1 LLKDSFSELIRNR
14 RSIRRYKERAVP
26 IKKIRHI
33 LSVAAWAPSAHNSQ
47 PWRFIIVTNK
57 RMKTKL
63 ATKMAESFE
72 KDLKKDGFPENI
84 RMELVNASIRR
95 FTEAPVVIVPCLN
108 MKEMR
113 AYPDE
118 RQECEYAMGIQSVS
132 AAINT
137 LLLCA
142 HAEGL
147 GTCWYCSPLFCK
159 EDVRKS
165 LSMPKEIDPQALV
178 TMGYAAERPS
188 KPQRKP
194 ADEIIYLNKWGSNPK
209 E

>member
-1 LLKDSFSELIRNR
+1 MSKDSFCELIRSR
-14 RSIRRYKERAVP
+14 RSIRRYQERAVP

-33 LSVAAWAPSAHNSQ
+33 LSMAAWAPSAHNSQ
-47 PWRFIIVTNK
+47 PWRFIVIADK

-63 ATKMAESFE
+63 ATKMAEGFE
-72 KDLKKDGFPENI
+72 RDLKKDGTPENV
-84 RMELVNASIRR
+84 RTKLANASIRR
-95 FTEAPVVIVPCLN
+95 FTEAPVVIIPCLN
-108 MKEMR
+108 MREMKR
-113 AYPDE
+113 YLDK
-118 RQECEYAMGIQSVS
+118 RQKWEHTMGIQSVS

-142 HAEGL
+142 HAEGF

-165 LSMPKEIDPQALV
+165 LGIPKDIDPQALV
-178 TMGYAAERPS
+178 TMGYAAERPAR
-188 KPQRKP
+188 PLRKTV
-194 ADEIIYLNKWGSNPK
+194 DEITYLNKWGSHPK